1 MRSTRN
7 TLYSFAVPLVFIA
20 TPLMDFSFSQIGP
33 YVKGTE
39 FRTFIGEII
48 IQIIS
53 GVMDAFIVGAAQ
65 VILG

>member
-33 YVKGTE
+33 YLKGTE
-39 FRTFIGEII
+39 FRTFLGEII
-48 IQIIS
+48 IQIIT
-53 GVMDAFIVGAAQ
+53 GVMDAFI
-65 VILG
+65 L

>member
-33 YVKGTE
+33 YLKGTE
-39 FRTFIGEII
+39 FRTFLGEII
-48 IQIIS
+48 IQIIT
-53 GVMDAFIVGAAQ
+53 GVMDAFIF
-65 VILG
+65 

>member
-1 MRSTRN
+1 MRSIRN
-7 TLYSFAVPLVFIA
+7 TLYSFAVPLMFLV

-39 FRTFIGEII
+39 FRSFIGEIL
-48 IQIIS
+48 IQIVS
-53 GVMDAFIVGAAQ
+53 GVMDAFLVGVAK

>member
-7 TLYSFAVPLVFIA
+7 TLYSFAVPVMFLV
-20 TPLMDFSFSQIGP
+20 TPLMDFSLSQIGP

-39 FRTFIGEII
+39 FRSFIGEII
-48 IQIIS
+48 IQIVS
-53 GVMDAFIVGAAQ
+53 GVMDAFLVGVAK

>member
-53 GVMDAFIVGAAQ
+53 GVMDAFIVGATQ
-65 VILG
+65 VIFG